1 MELNPSQLLGPFL
14 EAVGQIQDEAKKAL
28 DLPLSPKQREAL
40 ESLSAELKTH
50 RARFEEVGP
59 AFLEEGGKQLRENQ
73 KRLDSLLRR
82 KADLV
87 LEMEE
92 LGRKVEAGIA
102 EADQSIRQQPA
113 KPAPVAPR
121 PQAKLPKDKPARLSL
136 APGGQLR
143 DLLVSPATAA
153 QPFTRTLKR
162 IGNIWEDW
170 ARLGDASLGKAP
182 GGTRSDD
189 EDDFEDDTP
198 AR

>member
-1 MELNPSQLLGPFL
+1 MELNPAQLLGPFL
-14 EAVGQIQDEAKKAL
+14 ESVGQIQDEAKKAL

-50 RARFEEVGP
+50 RARFEEFGP
-59 AFLEEGGKQLRENQ
+59 AFLLEGGKRLQENQ
-73 KRLDSLLRR
+73 KRLESLLRR
-82 KADLV
+82 KDELV
-87 LEMEE
+87 IQMEE
-92 LGRKVEAGIA
+92 LRLQAQAGIA
-102 EADQSIRQQPA
+102 EAEQSIRHQPA

-121 PQAKLPKDKPARLSL
+121 PQGKLPKDKSARLNL

-153 QPFTRTLKR
+153 QPATRTLKR

-170 ARLGDASLGKAP
+170 ARLGDASLGKAS